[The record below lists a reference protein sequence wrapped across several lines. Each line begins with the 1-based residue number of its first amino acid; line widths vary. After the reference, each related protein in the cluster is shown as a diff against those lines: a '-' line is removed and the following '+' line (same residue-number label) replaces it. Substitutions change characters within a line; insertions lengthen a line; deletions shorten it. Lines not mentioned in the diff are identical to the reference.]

1 NNPKAI
7 KSLYRRVNADGST
20 VAAMDVLAS
29 GIGEIIGGSQR
40 EERLDVLDQCM
51 TERGIDKDEYAWYRD
66 LRRCGTVPHAGFGL
80 GFERTLVYVT
90 GLADVRGAIP
100 SPRTPGSAVGAV
112 MDALRLGSS
121 IEAVADG
128 SKKVVLVG
136 RLAQVAQYT
145 IPERALPHAVVRISC
160 NQNGRYGLSQSHQ
173 MAVQF

>member
-66 LRRCGTVPHAGFGL
+66 RRRYGTVPHAGFGL
-80 GFERTLVYVT
+80 GFVRTLAYVT
-90 GLADVRGAIP
+90 GLANVRDAI
-100 SPRTPGSAVGAV
+100 SFLRTPGSA
-112 MDALRLGSS
+112 RLGRSWMLSGSGQILSEERMQARRSFSS
-121 IEAVADG
+121 
-128 SKKVVLVG
+128 
-136 RLAQVAQYT
+136 
-145 IPERALPHAVVRISC
+145 
-160 NQNGRYGLSQSHQ
+160 NGLLR
-173 MAVQF
+173 